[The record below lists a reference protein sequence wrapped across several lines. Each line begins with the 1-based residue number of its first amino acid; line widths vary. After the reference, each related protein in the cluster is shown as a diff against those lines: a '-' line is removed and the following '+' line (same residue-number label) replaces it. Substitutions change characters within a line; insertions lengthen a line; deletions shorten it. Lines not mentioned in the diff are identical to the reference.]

1 MWNLMTVFWHVLSK
15 KLSSCA
21 SKLLNNEEKRQKQS
35 ANPPRHLVSAWE
47 QTDVAIVVSVTLRV
61 HNMKPLQAAKQHVQ
75 SV

>member
-15 KLSSCA
+15 KLSSCVR
-21 SKLLNNEEKRQKQS
+21 KLLNNEEKRQKQS
-35 ANPPRHLVSAWE
+35 ANPRRHLVSAWE